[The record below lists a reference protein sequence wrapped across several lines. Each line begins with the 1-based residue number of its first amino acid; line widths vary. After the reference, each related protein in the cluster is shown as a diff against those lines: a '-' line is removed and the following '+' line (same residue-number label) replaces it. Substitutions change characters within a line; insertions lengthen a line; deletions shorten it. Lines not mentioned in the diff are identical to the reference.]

1 MQTAGYASLS
11 DPAGSSAILAA
22 VSFLEDTLLG
32 TFATTLA
39 VIAIASIGFMML
51 SGRVNVRYG
60 LTVILGCFVLFGAS
74 AIAHGI
80 RASIAGEDVAAAPY
94 VPPPAPPPPSEPPR
108 PPANPDPYAGA
119 AMPAR

>member
-1 MQTAGYASLS
+1 MQAAGSLSLS

-22 VSFLEDTLLG
+22 LRFLEDTLLG
-32 TFATTLA
+32 TFATTLG

-74 AIAHGI
+74 AIARGI
-80 RASIAGEDVAAAPY
+80 RAAAGGADVAAAPY
-94 VPPPAPPPPSEPPR
+94 VPPPAPPPPPQPQP